1 MAAQFLIFLE
11 SWSEIF
17 PEYKDDDVFFPTHMI
32 PNEKLYIAGESFA
45 GQHIPYIAN
54 EIIKHN
60 AEHGNVLQVLSF
72 D

>member
-1 MAAQFLIFLE
+1 MMMYFSPLL
-11 SWSEIF
+11 
-17 PEYKDDDVFFPTHMI
+17 TI

-60 AEHGNVLQVLSF
+60 KEHGNVLHVLSF